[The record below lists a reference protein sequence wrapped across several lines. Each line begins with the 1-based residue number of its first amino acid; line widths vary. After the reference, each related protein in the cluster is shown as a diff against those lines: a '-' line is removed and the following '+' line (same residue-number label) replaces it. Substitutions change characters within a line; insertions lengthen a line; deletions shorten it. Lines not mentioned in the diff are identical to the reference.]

1 MLKSK
6 PVSIK
11 YKDLIETYLNLSFL
25 DKSFQVGKFA
35 INKNGNIDVE
45 GIDSRWPKS
54 MQQEYLIS
62 AATGNA
68 VTPLVIVDAEECFKN
83 ADSEEDKKYF
93 KNILKK
99 GFRYIVVDGWNRCVA
114 LLKFKNDL
122 FDFPKVKSLIVN
134 ENYAVELPQSINHTT
149 LKAATTRNERELFT
163 AINNCDIH
171 LIVVSKA
178 TRKEISNLFL
188 RVNDGKTLNGAEKRN
203 GIINYLADKIKNL
216 SEKNLNYMKNLF
228 SENEII
234 RLQFDNFIANCLI
247 GYSYRNDKQTSDTF
261 KMKMYKDETDN
272 NAALKFVDK
281 FAKSF
286 TDFCKF
292 ISKSNTD
299 KINTKT
305 FIFYDLFVLIR
316 VLEDKNIIIKD
327 KRKFYLWFKS
337 FVIKQLQSKKT
348 YELPTGKN
356 GDEEQFDFPRMLRKN
371 IPVILQY
378 RMNMYLDDLFKNLLG
393 NEDVIAEYT
402 PRENSYQKYR
412 YELWE
417 KQDGFDPASGESIP
431 LHEILEEKYHVDHIK
446 PLSRKG
452 SNEITNL
459 RLVNR
464 EFNLKKSNK
473 LDSELSL

>member
-1 MLKSK
+1 M
-6 PVSIK
+6 
-11 YKDLIETYLNLSFL
+11 
-25 DKSFQVGKFA
+25 
-35 INKNGNIDVE
+35 
-45 GIDSRWPKS
+45 
-54 MQQEYLIS
+54 
-62 AATGNA
+62 
-68 VTPLVIVDAEECFKN
+68 
-83 ADSEEDKKYF
+83 
-93 KNILKK
+93 
-99 GFRYIVVDGWNRCVA
+99 
-114 LLKFKNDL
+114 
-122 FDFPKVKSLIVN
+122 
-134 ENYAVELPQSINHTT
+134 
-149 LKAATTRNERELFT
+149 
-163 AINNCDIH
+163 
-171 LIVVSKA
+171 
-178 TRKEISNLFL
+178 
-188 RVNDGKTLNGAEKRN
+188 NGAEKRN

-299 KINTKT
+299 KINAKT
-305 FIFYDLFVLIR
+305 FVFYDLFVLMRI
-316 VLEDKNIIIKD
+316 LEDKNIIIKD